1 MAMIRVPGPG
11 HSHLGA
17 WKTQRDAAEAYDRA
31 ALYYLGPTAPRNVP
45 RKRLVPADVRTL
57 QDEARFHAKQS
68 TSSAFYGVVRVAP
81 SWVAQLKVRGRHI
94 SLGHWPTEIAA
105 AEASDRGVGFY
116 RLDKRNLNFP
126 NRRLKAATPA
136 ELRRAA
142 RLARKSERATST
154 FRGVFL
160 ASRETPRP
168 WIAQLTIPGSRTM
181 SLGTW
186 QTELDAARAYDRA
199 ARHYDLPK
207 SALNLPSEKMA
218 AAPAPALVSEARR
231 EGKRSRT
238 SRFIGVS
245 WSSATGQWRSQIGH
259 LSRNIHLGLFSVE
272 RQAAEAYD
280 AEAIALR
287 GVRARINFH
296 PETGRVVIGQRLG
309 DLRQP

>member
-31 ALYYLGPTAPRNVP
+31 ALYYRGPSAPRNFP

-57 QDEARFHAKQS
+57 QDEARFQAKQL

-81 SWVAQLKVRGRHI
+81 SWVAQLKVRGLNV
-94 SLGHWPTEIAA
+94 SLGHWPTETAA
-105 AEASDRGVGFY
+105 AEASDRGVAFY

-168 WIAQLTIPGSRTM
+168 WIAQLTIPGRRTM

-186 QTELDAARAYDRA
+186 QKERDAARAYDRA
-199 ARHYDLPK
+199 ARHYGLPK
-207 SALNLPSEKMA
+207 STLNFPSEKMA

-245 WSSATGQWRSQIGH
+245 WSSATGQWRAQIGH
-259 LSRNIHLGLFSVE
+259 HSRNIHLGLFSVE

-280 AEAIALR
+280 AKAIALR
-287 GVRARINFH
+287 GVHARINFH